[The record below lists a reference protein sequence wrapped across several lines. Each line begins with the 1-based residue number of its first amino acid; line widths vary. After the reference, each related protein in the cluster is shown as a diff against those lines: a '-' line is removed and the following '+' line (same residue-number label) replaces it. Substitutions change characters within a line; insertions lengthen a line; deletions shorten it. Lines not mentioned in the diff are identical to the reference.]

1 MVRARQGGGK
11 RQPRAALTRG
21 GEDSVARRQCGW
33 LRLALSPVVGR
44 GGGGVRCWLGL
55 AQDGE
60 EMGRE
65 RKKGGTGA
73 TTPVLVGIGGM
84 EQRRGVSPG
93 WSHMARRWGRGV
105 WGRGA
110 ARRSGG
116 NGPRPP
122 SARGAVRVG

>member
-1 MVRARQGGGK
+1 
-11 RQPRAALTRG
+11 
-21 GEDSVARRQCGW
+21 
-33 LRLALSPVVGR
+33 
-44 GGGGVRCWLGL
+44 
-55 AQDGE
+55 
-60 EMGRE
+60 MGRE
-65 RKKGGTGA
+65 RKKGGAGA

-105 WGRGA
+105 WGRGGA

-122 SARGAVRVG
+122 SARGAVRAG